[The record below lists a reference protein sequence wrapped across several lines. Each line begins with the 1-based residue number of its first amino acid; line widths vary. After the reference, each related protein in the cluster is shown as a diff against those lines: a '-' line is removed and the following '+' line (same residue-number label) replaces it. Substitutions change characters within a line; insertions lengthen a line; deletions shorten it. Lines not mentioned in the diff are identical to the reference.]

1 MTTYRARRTA
11 RTARSAALAA
21 VTAALALGLTACGG
35 ADGDSKATGG
45 GHSAATAQSRST
57 SVQDTKGRATSGE
70 NAKDGAVQAG
80 SSGAT
85 KQGRSLTTVAGG
97 AREIVSTSTAAGAQ
111 SCRGDAMLVTA
122 QHRFAGRQGDHL
134 LLTAVN
140 EGTKPCW
147 VTSYPAVVLDWNT
160 DNVALPH
167 SKKDASGGDQHITL
181 KPGGKVYSAVNLYAY
196 GSKHHTARSLAFALR
211 GQDGRPGPFY
221 SVVSK
226 GQNQTFTWTEADVLN
241 WNATK
246 PYDF

>member
-11 RTARSAALAA
+11 RTAALAT

-35 ADGDSKATGG
+35 ADGGSKASGG
-45 GHSAATAQSRST
+45 DHSAGTAQSRPAPARDAKGSAAQAT
-57 SVQDTKGRATSGE
+57 SSGDTKEGAP
-70 NAKDGAVQAG
+70 AAPAADGAQQIA
-80 SSGAT
+80 S
-85 KQGRSLTTVAGG
+85 K
-97 AREIVSTSTAAGAQ
+97 STAAGTQ
-111 SCRGDAMLVTA
+111 PCRGDGMLVTA
-122 QHRFAGRQGDHL
+122 VHRFAGQQGDHL

-167 SKKDASGGDQHITL
+167 STKDAPGGDKHITL
-181 KPGGKVYSAVNLYAY
+181 QPGGKVYSAVNLFDY
-196 GSKHHTARSLAFALR
+196 GSKNRTAQSLAFALR
-211 GQDGRPGPFY
+211 GEDGRPGPFY

-226 GQNQTFTWTEADVLN
+226 GQNQKFTWTEADVLN
-241 WNATK
+241 WNTKK